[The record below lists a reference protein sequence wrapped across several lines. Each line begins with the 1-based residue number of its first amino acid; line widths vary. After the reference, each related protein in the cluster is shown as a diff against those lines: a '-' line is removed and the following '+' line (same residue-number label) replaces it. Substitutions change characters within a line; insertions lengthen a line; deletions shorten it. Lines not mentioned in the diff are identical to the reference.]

1 LTATPFANTLSDV
14 YPALQENLFEDSV
27 LVRSLLIFLSSLFL
41 FAAYAEPSAQAPSAQ
56 NAPVEKPDLT
66 AGKVIFEG
74 HCSLCHGIDGGGGR
88 GPSLHHPK
96 LSRAADD
103 KALKSLI
110 ENGIP
115 PEMPEGWYLSEQDIS
130 NVVAFVRSL
139 GSVPPE
145 KLPGDPQRGEAIYAR
160 SGCATCHILAGR
172 GTGFGPELT
181 EVGARRGAARLRG
194 TLLSPSKTIP
204 EDFLLIEAITS
215 SGETIR
221 GIRLNEDTFTIQL
234 KDAQGHFYSLRKNDL
249 HELKKLR
256 GETPMPSYE
265 SLFSAAELDDLVA
278 YLASQRGQP

>member
-1 LTATPFANTLSDV
+1 M
-14 YPALQENLFEDSV
+14 
-27 LVRSLLIFLSSLFL
+27 RSLLIFLSSLFL
-41 FAAYAEPSAQAPSAQ
+41 FGAYAEPSRQAPSAQ
-56 NAPVEKPDLT
+56 NVSVEKSDL
-66 AGKVIFEG
+66 AVGKMIFEG

-88 GPSLHHPK
+88 GPSLHRPK
-96 LSRAADD
+96 LSRAPDD

-115 PEMPEGWYLSEQDIS
+115 PEMPGGWYLSEQDIL

-145 KLPGDPQRGEAIYAR
+145 SPIGDPQRGEAIYAR
-160 SGCATCHILAGR
+160 SGCATCHILAGQ
-172 GTGFGPELT
+172 GTSFGPELT
-181 EVGARRGAARLRG
+181 EVGARRGAARLRL
-194 TLLSPSKTIP
+194 TLQSPSKTIP

-215 SGETIR
+215 SGQTIR
-221 GIRLNEDTFTIQL
+221 GIRLNEDTFTMQL
-234 KDAQGHFYSLRKNDL
+234 KDALGHFYSLRKSDL
-249 HELKKLR
+249 RELKKLR

>member
-1 LTATPFANTLSDV
+1 MRP
-14 YPALQENLFEDSV
+14 
-27 LVRSLLIFLSSLFL
+27 LLIFLSSLFL
-41 FAAYAEPSAQAPSAQ
+41 FAANAEPAQAPSAQ
-56 NAPVEKPDLT
+56 NAPDEKPDLA
-66 AGKVIFEG
+66 AGQVIFEG

-88 GPSLHHPK
+88 GPSLRRPK
-96 LSRAADD
+96 LSRAPDD

-130 NVVAFVRSL
+130 NVVAFLRSL

-160 SGCATCHILAGR
+160 SGCATCHILASK

-194 TLLSPSKTIP
+194 TLQSPSKTIP

-215 SGETIR
+215 SGQTIR

-234 KDAQGHFYSLRKNDL
+234 KDAQGHFYSLRKSDL
-249 HELKKLR
+249 RELKKLR
-256 GETPMPSYE
+256 GETLMPSYE

-278 YLASQRGQP
+278 YLASRRGQP